1 MRLNPILTLAPRRG
15 YGHRVVALAIAS
27 MFLTLSLC
35 GCGTKSS
42 APIPVATLAPMP
54 MIPEVLKERP
64 EPIRPLV
71 PGFWALMQGQKV
83 TSTDITK
90 RDILAYLSYY
100 AERAQKLESQ
110 INGWIDLAEGWD
122 DAR

>member
-1 MRLNPILTLAPRRG
+1 
-15 YGHRVVALAIAS
+15 
-27 MFLTLSLC
+27 
-35 GCGTKSS
+35 
-42 APIPVATLAPMP
+42 
-54 MIPEVLKERP
+54 
-64 EPIRPLV
+64 
-71 PGFWALMQGQKV
+71 MQGQKV